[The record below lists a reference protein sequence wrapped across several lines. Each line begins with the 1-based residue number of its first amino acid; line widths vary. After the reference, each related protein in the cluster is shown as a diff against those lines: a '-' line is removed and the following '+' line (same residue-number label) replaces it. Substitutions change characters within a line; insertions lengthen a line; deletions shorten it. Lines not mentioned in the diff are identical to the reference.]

1 MRRSTK
7 RPRWAA
13 ILGGVVLGV
22 MAGAVHAAGELRV
35 LNWQGY
41 GTDEEWAVQ
50 LFEERT
56 GFKVVHDNFN
66 SEQEMLT
73 KLRTSPG
80 AYDVVLINSAYTCDA
95 AREGLIQPIDAGM
108 IGNFGDLS
116 DNMRNS
122 PMLNCDGSV
131 HGVAWVWG
139 VTSFAYNTEK
149 ITPRPDSIEI
159 LWDPAVAG
167 RVGWRDDSVE
177 AVSFA
182 AIALGQDPNDPS
194 DLDAVRDKL
203 LALKPQIRTFW
214 SSEDEW
220 NKHLAGDQFDIATYW
235 SGSASRSKTA
245 FGLPVEFVIP
255 AEGAIGWLDGLS
267 VATGAPNADA
277 AHAFIDF
284 MVSPEFYVR
293 WDTEVGAPAS
303 ANAAANSE
311 LPADAFNRSVL
322 GDPETVK
329 RLHFMAPLGD
339 DKREQFLE
347 IWEEV
352 KTQLAQ

>member
-1 MRRSTK
+1 MRDS
-7 RPRWAA
+7 
-13 ILGGVVLGV
+13 
-22 MAGAVHAAGELRV
+22 
-35 LNWQGY
+35 
-41 GTDEEWAVQ
+41 
-50 LFEERT
+50 
-56 GFKVVHDNFN
+56 
-66 SEQEMLT
+66 S
-73 KLRTSPG
+73 
-80 AYDVVLINSAYTCDA
+80 
-95 AREGLIQPIDAGM
+95 
-108 IGNFGDLS
+108 
-116 DNMRNS
+116 
-122 PMLNCDGSV
+122 MLNCGGKV

-139 VTSFAYNTEK
+139 VTSYAYNTEK
-149 ITPRPDSIEI
+149 FAAPPDSIEI

-203 LALKPQIRTFW
+203 LALKTQIRTFW

-220 NKHLAGDQFDIATYW
+220 NKHLAGDQFDVATYW

-245 FGLPVEFVIP
+245 FGLPIEFVIP
-255 AEGAIGWLDGLS
+255 KEGAIGWFDGLS

-303 ANAAANSE
+303 ANAAANAM
-311 LPADAFNRSVL
+311 LPADAFNRTVL
-322 GDPETVK
+322 GDPETVS

-339 DKREQFLE
+339 EKREQFLE